1 MQGKRTGG
9 TGRERGG
16 EEVKK
21 SETDKTRRGS
31 DIIIVSSQ
39 DPVIFLPA
47 ATAQRHHVDDA
58 SACACHVRRILRIH
72 VGGVCTSVC
81 GVLNEC
87 ARFICFKAER

>member
-1 MQGKRTGG
+1 MRTGG

-21 SETDKTRRGS
+21 RDTDKTRRGS

-47 ATAQRHHVDDA
+47 ATALRHHVDNA
-58 SACACHVRRILRIH
+58 SACVCHVGRILGIH

-81 GVLNEC
+81 GVLKDC
-87 ARFICFKAER
+87 VRFIRFKAKR